1 MSTKIHYSDNIFYLQ
16 TLIKTVRNGLSLEI
30 DPEYFQDRLLEDI
43 LFLNVSL
50 NKIYASLKANAYL
63 IRKGD
68 YLRSLLR
75 AKRDFAGI
83 LQNIVEKK
91 LPGAE
96 CLMASLV
103 KLKSCEEQQQR
114 DIKEIRGVIEN
125 SRAKGSGP
133 ESDVISEE
141 EFRFLFTPAEQPDK
155 NPQPDSSNR
164 QIQ

>member
-16 TLIKTVRNGLSLEI
+16 TLVKTVRNGLSLEI

-50 NKIYASLKANAYL
+50 NKIYESLKANTYL

-75 AKRDFAGI
+75 AKRDFAEV
-83 LQNIVEKK
+83 LRNIAEKK

-96 CLMASLV
+96 CLQAGIA

-114 DIKEIRGVIEN
+114 DMKEIRGVIES
-125 SRAKGSGP
+125 SRAKGAGA
-133 ESDVISEE
+133 ETDIISEE

-155 NPQPDSSNR
+155 NPQPESSDHPS
-164 QIQ
+164 Q